1 MIADLAF
8 YRGDITKMNARN
20 RKACLELSLLRHLCR
35 GVYTNVPAFRY
46 DLGEFLIIM
55 NDKKKNCKTT
65 VLKCFFDI

>member
-8 YRGDITKMNARN
+8 YRGDITKINARN
-20 RKACLELSLLRHLCR
+20 RKACLELSLLRHKL

-46 DLGEFLIIM
+46 DLGEILIIM

-65 VLKCFFDI
+65 VLKCLFDI